1 MLEKIKELP
10 KIELHFHLDGSVPIS
25 IIKEISGKTEEEI
38 TKEMVAPDKCE
49 NLSEYLTK
57 FDLPLS
63 YMQTKEDILKIS
75 AAILKYLEEQNIIYA
90 EIRFAPSFHTRGG
103 LTKSEVIETLIE
115 GLNQSSKV
123 KTNIIACLHRNV
135 SMEDNFDTL
144 NVVKDY
150 IGKGVCAL
158 DLAGAEDMYP
168 LQQFLTLFEK
178 ANELG
183 IPYTIHAG
191 ENGGPKEVEKAIQL
205 GARRIGH
212 GIHSIESEETMKMIK
227 DNNVLLEICPTSNVQ
242 TNSIDNYTDHPI
254 KQFFEKNINVCINT
268 DNTTISN
275 ITLNEEYMKLHDNFD
290 FTLDDFKKM
299 NENALNAAF
308 LSTEEK
314 AELVRQLI

>member
-1 MLEKIKELP
+1 MTEEIKQL
-10 KIELHFHLDGSVPIS
+10 KKVELHFHLDGSVPMT
-25 IIKEISGKTEEEI
+25 IIKKLSGKTEEEI
-38 TKEMVAPDKCE
+38 NRKMVAPDKCD

-63 YMQTKEDILKIS
+63 YMQTKEDILTIS
-75 AAILKYLEEQNIIYA
+75 SSTLEYFEEQNIIYA
-90 EIRFAPSFHTRGG
+90 EIRFAPTFHTKKG
-103 LTKSEVIETLIE
+103 LTKAEVIETLRD

-135 SMEDNFDTL
+135 SMEDNYDTL

-150 IGKGVCAL
+150 IGKGICAL

-168 LQQFLTLFEK
+168 LQQFLPLFEK

-191 ENGGPKEVEKAIQL
+191 ENGGPTEVEKAINI

-212 GIHSIESEETMKMIK
+212 GIHSIKSPNTLSLIK
-227 DNNVLLEICPTSNVQ
+227 ENNILLEICPTSNVQ
-242 TNSIDNYTDHPI
+242 TNAIDTYENHPI
-254 KQFFEKNINVCINT
+254 KEFFDKGINVCINT

-275 ITLNEEYMKLHDNFD
+275 VTLNEEYQKLQDTFA
-290 FTLDDFKKM
+290 FTIEDFKQM
-299 NENALNAAF
+299 NINAINAAF
-308 LSTEEK
+308 ISQEEK
-314 AELVRQLI
+314 EELLNTL